1 MLTIAAI
8 GTVVTDADAHSTPV
22 HHRAAHVDPVFPRG
36 LPMAPSEDSCYVYR
50 CVWDGKHQG
59 NGEGLSLI
67 LTRYHGEYIPKEIFH
82 RRAHRL
88 IAAWCARPQVTCEGY
103 DT

>member
-1 MLTIAAI
+1 MKIVLTALVLGASLLNGPAAQ
-8 GTVVTDADAHSTPV
+8 
-22 HHRAAHVDPVFPRG
+22 AATVDPVFPRG

-50 CVWDGKHQG
+50 CVWDGVHQG
-59 NGEGLSLI
+59 NGKGLSLI

-88 IAAWCARPQVTCEGY
+88 IAAYCARPHVTCRGY
-103 DT
+103 ED